1 MYLKINMLHK
11 VSWCASNEALFHL
24 VDFSSVVLITHQALL
39 SQKCPFAVVNS
50 QTRNFSME
58 LFCFFVFFG
67 GGGRGGAWTCR
78 DDAHGKIWTCGMG
91 KGPTISEPGEEATG
105 RWVVLGGSPRDFLFT
120 LIFSPILPQHLEPPF
135 VSGVHIVRTKWVM
148 WRLLSSCDLFRL
160 DHFDFGLIWVTTSTR
175 GKDRPLFDTRKA
187 SWDT

>member
-1 MYLKINMLHK
+1 MLHK

-67 GGGRGGAWTCR
+67 GGEEGVPGLVGMTRTGKYERVVWEKGRQSRSLEKRLQGG
-78 DDAHGKIWTCGMG
+78 G
-91 KGPTISEPGEEATG
+91 
-105 RWVVLGGSPRDFLFT
+105 
-120 LIFSPILPQHLEPPF
+120 
-135 VSGVHIVRTKWVM
+135 
-148 WRLLSSCDLFRL
+148 
-160 DHFDFGLIWVTTSTR
+160 
-175 GKDRPLFDTRKA
+175 
-187 SWDT
+187 